1 MSDFPQAILKLNK
14 MILFCLV
21 CMKMLNNTYK
31 QFLADKVW
39 KKRDGYPKRK
49 NKGRKFS

>member
-1 MSDFPQAILKLNK
+1 MSDFPQVILELNK
-14 MILFCLV
+14 ILFCIV

-31 QFLADKVW
+31 QFLAEKVW
-39 KKRDGYPKRK
+39 KKCDGYPKRK